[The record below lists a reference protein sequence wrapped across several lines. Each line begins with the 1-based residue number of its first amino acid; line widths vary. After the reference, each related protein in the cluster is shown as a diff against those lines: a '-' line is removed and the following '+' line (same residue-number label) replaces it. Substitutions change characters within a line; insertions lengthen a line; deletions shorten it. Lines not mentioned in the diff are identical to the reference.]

1 MIKAGLDIG
10 NSKISCVVAD
20 YKNTENINILS
31 IASVPNNNIKKNI
44 ILNFENLHDQIKSLV
59 IDAEKQSQ
67 TKLNSINLNLSLLNS
82 NSHYYD
88 SSIELRNER
97 ISELH
102 LKKII
107 NQSEYFNN
115 ISEKFEILG
124 LDIIELKSIDDKL
137 QNYIGSSIFLL
148 PLDKIHNSIKENN
161 WVKEIYLNTNYKDTL
176 FIRIEEYK
184 PKGIYF
190 FNEKYFVFDEN
201 GKIIDQIYITD
212 FAPQSLLIFKGNSS
226 NLKAN
231 SIINILKNND
241 FKKKYEIESLEFV
254 NKRRWDIN
262 LNGNVKLLLSEE
274 DPNKSVQNFIIIQN
288 KLSETDINNIKTYD
302 LRNLKKTILINLN
315 D

>member
-1 MIKAGLDIG
+1 M
-10 NSKISCVVAD
+10 N
-20 YKNTENINILS
+20 NINRRRYVLS
-31 IASVPNNNIKKNI
+31 FRSFTYFCIFLFLIIFSFLLYFNKNNLIETSKNI
-44 ILNFENLHDQIKSLV
+44 IQSFSENFQYQFTKFDISGL
-59 IDAEKQSQ
+59 EK
-67 TKLNSINLNLSLLNS
+67 
-82 NSHYYD
+82 
-88 SSIELRNER
+88 
-97 ISELH
+97 
-102 LKKII
+102 
-107 NQSEYFNN
+107 
-115 ISEKFEILG
+115 
-124 LDIIELKSIDDKL
+124 IELKFVEDKL

-148 PLDKIHNSIKENN
+148 PLDQINDSIKENN

-184 PKGIYF
+184 PIGIYF

-212 FAPQSLLIFKGNSS
+212 FTHQSLLIFKGNSS

-241 FKKKYEIESLEFV
+241 FEKKYQIESLEFI

-262 LNGNVKLLLSEE
+262 LYSDVKLMLSEE
-274 DPNKSVQNFIIIQN
+274 DPNKSIQNFIMIQN

>member
-1 MIKAGLDIG
+1 MNNINRRRYVLSFRLFTYFCIFLFLIIFSFLL
-10 NSKISCVVAD
+10 NF
-20 YKNTENINILS
+20 YKNNLIETS
-31 IASVPNNNIKKNI
+31 KNI
-44 ILNFENLHDQIKSLV
+44 IQNFSEDFQYQFTTFDISGL
-59 IDAEKQSQ
+59 EK
-67 TKLNSINLNLSLLNS
+67 
-82 NSHYYD
+82 
-88 SSIELRNER
+88 
-97 ISELH
+97 
-102 LKKII
+102 
-107 NQSEYFNN
+107 
-115 ISEKFEILG
+115 
-124 LDIIELKSIDDKL
+124 IELKFVEDKL

-148 PLDKIHNSIKENN
+148 PLDQINNSIKDNN

-201 GKIIDQIYITD
+201 GKIIDQIYISDITN
-212 FAPQSLLIFKGNSS
+212 QSLLIFKGNSS

-241 FKKKYEIESLEFV
+241 FKKKYKIENLEFV

-262 LNGNVKLLLSEE
+262 LYGDVKLLLSEE
-274 DPNKSVQNFIIIQN
+274 DPNKSIQNFIKIQN

-302 LRNLKKTILINLN
+302 LRNLKKTILINVN

>member
-1 MIKAGLDIG
+1 M
-10 NSKISCVVAD
+10 N
-20 YKNTENINILS
+20 NINRKRYVLSLRSLTYSCIFLFLIILS
-31 IASVPNNNIKKNI
+31 FLLHFNKNNFIETSKNI
-44 ILNFENLHDQIKSLV
+44 IQSFSENFQYQFV
-59 IDAEKQSQ
+59 
-67 TKLNSINLNLSLLNS
+67 
-82 NSHYYD
+82 
-88 SSIELRNER
+88 
-97 ISELH
+97 
-102 LKKII
+102 
-107 NQSEYFNN
+107 
-115 ISEKFEILG
+115 KFEILG
-124 LDIIELKSIDDKL
+124 LDIIELKSIEDKL
-137 QNYIGSSIFLL
+137 QNYKGSSIFLL
-148 PLDKIHNSIKENN
+148 PLDQIHNSIKENN

-231 SIINILKNND
+231 SLINILKNND
-241 FKKKYEIESLEFV
+241 FEKKYQIESLEFI

-262 LNGNVKLLLSEE
+262 LYSDVKLMLSEE
-274 DPNKSVQNFIIIQN
+274 DPNKSIQNFIMIQN
-288 KLSETDINNIKTYD
+288 KLSETDINNIQTYD